1 MGCSVSKESIRDGAP
16 KVDVPSL
23 LRNVENFL
31 KTIKGTSLTKKQ
43 TAKQT
48 ELLRALTKAKRVLL
62 REINKARHELTI
74 AQNKLN
80 KKEAE
85 FSTNPDTIEFC
96 VRIYQKTVTDWKDHL
111 DNFVRFLYMVVK
123 LQLWLANPFAAPPTD
138 EQVNAVIA
146 ECTGK
151 PTGELDE
158 LQKRLDAL
166 PEHPGRAPPAA

>member
-16 KVDVPSL
+16 KVGGAPNVDASSL

-31 KTIKGTSLTKKQ
+31 ETIEGTSLTKEQ
-43 TAKQT
+43 TKVLTVLQ
-48 ELLRALTKAKRVLL
+48 RALMKAKRVLL

-96 VRIYQKTVTDWKDHL
+96 VRFYQKTVTDWKNHL

-146 ECTGK
+146 DGK
-151 PTGELDE
+151 PPSTGE
-158 LQKRLDAL
+158 
-166 PEHPGRAPPAA
+166 APPAA